1 MQLNAPE
8 IRGIPDREKYMLEL
22 RRMCSMSEGS
32 NTVAQLT
39 PYENLETL
47 AETK

>member
-8 IRGIPDREKYMLEL
+8 ILGIPDREKCMLEL
-22 RRMCSMSEGS
+22 RRMCSMSEGL
-32 NTVAQLT
+32 NIVAQVT